1 MAACAAA
8 YFYSEQKGIPRG
20 IAVAVLPA
28 FLVELALYILPGFA
42 GVRRALAALP
52 GAVLA
57 LLLTGAAMVPYVLA
71 TVPLGLFHLASL
83 LGVGAIAAAI
93 AFWYVPLKPRLATDL
108 LFLAVIAAIFLS
120 HAFRT
125 LYPAPAHA
133 LPLEILGR
141 LMWVHTGVI
150 AVLCIRGLEAGFG
163 FVPRPR
169 EWQAGVLLTLCF
181 VPVGALLG
189 YLLHVARWHPIAELS
204 WKLPLLVLGRFLGVL
219 WVLALAE
226 EFFVRG
232 FLQQI
237 LSRAFRSEATGI
249 VVTSLVFGA
258 LHLPFGTFPNWRFAA
273 LAATAGL
280 FYGMAFAKTR
290 SIRAPMV
297 MHALVVTAWQLF
309 FNVHS

>member
-1 MAACAAA
+1 M
-8 YFYSEQKGIPRG
+8 
-20 IAVAVLPA
+20 AVLPA
-28 FLVELALYILPGFA
+28 FLAELALYILPGFA

-52 GAVLA
+52 AAALA
-57 LLLTGAAMVPYVLA
+57 LLLTGAAMIPYVLA
-71 TVPLGLFHLASL
+71 TVPLGAFHAASL
-83 LGVGAIAAAI
+83 LGVGAIAAVI

-108 LFLAVIAAIFLS
+108 LFLGVIAAIFLS
-120 HAFRT
+120 HAFRA
-125 LYPAPAHA
+125 LYPAPVSA
-133 LPLEILGR
+133 LPLEVLGR

-150 AVLCIRGLEAGFG
+150 AVSCIRGLEAGFG

-169 EWQAGVLLTLCF
+169 EWRIGVLFTLCF
-181 VPVGALLG
+181 VPLGALLG
-189 YLLHVARWHPIAELS
+189 YLLHVARWHPAAVLS

-237 LSRAFRSEATGI
+237 LSRGLRNESAGI
-249 VVTSLVFGA
+249 VVTSVIFGA

-280 FYGMAFAKTR
+280 FYGVAFARTR

-309 FNVHS
+309 FNGHA

>member
-1 MAACAAA
+1 MAASAAA
-8 YFYSEQKGIPRG
+8 YLYSQQKGIPRG
-20 IAVAVLPA
+20 VAVAVLPA

-42 GVRRALAALP
+42 GVRNALAALSKP
-52 GAVLA
+52 VLA

-71 TVPLGLFHLASL
+71 TVPLGDFRVTSL

-93 AFWYVPLKPRLATDL
+93 AFWYVALKPRLSTDL

-125 LYPAPAHA
+125 LYPAPVPT

-141 LMWVHTGVI
+141 LMWIHTGVI

-169 EWQAGVLLTLCF
+169 EWRVGLLLTLCF
-181 VPVGALLG
+181 VPVGAMLG
-189 YLLHVARWHPIAELS
+189 YLLHAARWHPIAVLS

-237 LSRAFRSEATGI
+237 LTRALKSETAGI
-249 VVTSLVFGA
+249 VAASLIFGA
-258 LHLPFGTFPNWRFAA
+258 LHLPFGTFPNWRFAI

-280 FYGMAFAKTR
+280 FYGLAFARTR

-309 FNVHS
+309 FNAHS

>member
-1 MAACAAA
+1 
-8 YFYSEQKGIPRG
+8 
-20 IAVAVLPA
+20 
-28 FLVELALYILPGFA
+28 
-42 GVRRALAALP
+42 
-52 GAVLA
+52 VLA
-57 LLLTGAAMVPYVLA
+57 LLLTGAAMVPYALA
-71 TVPLGLFHLASL
+71 SVPLGAFHLASL
-83 LGVGAIAAAI
+83 LAVGAVAAVI
-93 AFWYVPLKPRLATDL
+93 AFWYVALKPRLATDL
-108 LFLAVIAAIFLS
+108 AFLAVIAAVFLS
-120 HAFRT
+120 HAFRI
-125 LYPAPAHA
+125 LYPAPART
-133 LPLEILGR
+133 LPLEVLGR

-169 EWQAGVLLTLCF
+169 DWRIGVLFTLCF
-181 VPVGALLG
+181 APVGALLG
-189 YLLHVARWHPIAELS
+189 YVLHVARWHPIVALS
-204 WKLPLLVLGRFLGVL
+204 WNLPLLVLGRFLGVL

-237 LSRAFRSEATGI
+237 LCRGLKSEVAGV
-249 VVTSLVFGA
+249 VVTAAIFGA

-280 FYGMAFAKTR
+280 FYGVAFAKTR

-309 FNVHS
+309 FNAHS

>member
-1 MAACAAA
+1 M
-8 YFYSEQKGIPRG
+8 
-20 IAVAVLPA
+20 
-28 FLVELALYILPGFA
+28 
-42 GVRRALAALP
+42 
-52 GAVLA
+52 
-57 LLLTGAAMVPYVLA
+57 
-71 TVPLGLFHLASL
+71 
-83 LGVGAIAAAI
+83 
-93 AFWYVPLKPRLATDL
+93 
-108 LFLAVIAAIFLS
+108 
-120 HAFRT
+120 
-125 LYPAPAHA
+125 
-133 LPLEILGR
+133 
-141 LMWVHTGVI
+141 
-150 AVLCIRGLEAGFG
+150 
-163 FVPRPR
+163 
-169 EWQAGVLLTLCF
+169 
-181 VPVGALLG
+181 PVGALLG
-189 YLLHVARWHPIAELS
+189 YLLHVARWHPFAELS